1 MWNDVFKVS
10 SSRINMLQLL
20 LLKWRPQ
27 PLVVNGW
34 GANGRPGGGKNIQF
48 FGWLWSDLVIHVS
61 FSNAPNFQKSKKQVF
76 WIWPTLLRSFPLTYV
91 FHGRT
96 GSWYKIIISI
106 YVFYLHDP
114 STIYFM
120 CQRFSDFFQLPAL
133 PETPQGTAK
142 GKATS
147 KNSALI
153 ASRFHDDFVS
163 IIWGFG
169 GCKWKTPKRWWIF
182 LRGKIECRY

>member
-1 MWNDVFKVS
+1 MDTFHKAIPWRICRNSYRDLKTANLQETRSRFWFMWNDVFKVS
-10 SSRINMLQLL
+10 SSRINTLQLL

-61 FSNAPNFQKSKKQVF
+61 FSNAPNFQKSKNQVF

-96 GSWYKIIISI
+96 GSWYGYTPPKWMISI
-106 YVFYLHDP
+106 PKKVNNCEI
-114 STIYFM
+114 TIHHLVHSKPWPISHM
-120 CQRFSDFFQLPAL
+120 PH
-133 PETPQGTAK
+133 GT
-142 GKATS
+142 G
-147 KNSALI
+147 
-153 ASRFHDDFVS
+153 
-163 IIWGFG
+163 
-169 GCKWKTPKRWWIF
+169 IF
-182 LRGKIECRY
+182 T